1 MKQVAFVDA
10 DIFIRYLTNNE
21 PLKHQAYLS
30 LFKQAEANQIALTTS
45 ESVIAEVVSVLS
57 SCKHYGLSRKQIQ
70 FALSRLLLLLGFQML
85 NHGVLLRAL
94 GLYAQHALDFE
105 DCLTVIYIERD
116 RVNKLYSYGQEFDR
130 FNTIRCQKPEAQ

>member
-21 PLKHQAYLS
+21 PRKHQACLS

-57 SCKHYGLSRKQIQ
+57 S
-70 FALSRLLLLLGFQML
+70 
-85 NHGVLLRAL
+85 
-94 GLYAQHALDFE
+94 
-105 DCLTVIYIERD
+105 
-116 RVNKLYSYGQEFDR
+116 
-130 FNTIRCQKPEAQ
+130 